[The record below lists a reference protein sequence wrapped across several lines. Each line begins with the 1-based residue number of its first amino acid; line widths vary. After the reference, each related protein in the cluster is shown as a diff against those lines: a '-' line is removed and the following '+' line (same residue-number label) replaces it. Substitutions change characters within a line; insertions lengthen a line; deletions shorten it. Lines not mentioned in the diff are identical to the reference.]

1 MKLIFYEASDRM
13 VYVGECEKEL
23 QQSAFLHDSRGFAE

>member
-1 MKLIFYEASDRM
+1 MKLISYEASKRM
-13 VYVGECEKEL
+13 AYVGECKKEL